1 MAKKK
6 QQTVYS
12 FGSSYRCAREKR
24 EYTREQVAERANI
37 SPRFLSAIENDR
49 RKPSLNVLI
58 RLVLAIGASFDEI
71 LAPSAVPD
79 EEVTDRITQIEQPCH
94 KVDHISL
101 CSTAEAEEIVL
112 IQLQARMPVI
122 VERAASHAVVAH
134 FQPVVFGGLLDT
146 DCRFDGSIDC
156 HKKPSVHNILESTKH
171 PQ

>member
-37 SPRFLSAIENDR
+37 SPRFLSAIENDL

-71 LAPSAVPD
+71 LDRSAVSD
-79 EEVTDRITQIEQPCH
+79 EEVTDRIKRLITQCNRRDQELILGLID
-94 KVDHISL
+94 KMLDNK
-101 CSTAEAEEIVL
+101 EEK
-112 IQLQARMPVI
+112 Q
-122 VERAASHAVVAH
+122 
-134 FQPVVFGGLLDT
+134 
-146 DCRFDGSIDC
+146 
-156 HKKPSVHNILESTKH
+156 
-171 PQ
+171 

>member
-71 LAPSAVPD
+71 LAPSAVSD
-79 EEVTDRITQIEQPCH
+79 EEVTDRIKRLITQWLLNNLHRMRWYVAFLSCVPPMPFVPVKKTYWFLFI
-94 KVDHISL
+94 
-101 CSTAEAEEIVL
+101 TASY
-112 IQLQARMPVI
+112 RWT
-122 VERAASHAVVAH
+122 AS
-134 FQPVVFGGLLDT
+134 
-146 DCRFDGSIDC
+146 S
-156 HKKPSVHNILESTKH
+156 
-171 PQ
+171 

>member
-24 EYTREQVAERANI
+24 EYTREQVAERVNI

-71 LAPSAVPD
+71 LAPSAVSD
-79 EEVTDRITQIEQPCH
+79 EEVTDRIKRLLHNVADETR
-94 KVDHISL
+94 SL
-101 CSTAEAEEIVL
+101 SWVLSTRCWITKKKSSNTDGWKSNRVTAFSMNGCFPL
-112 IQLQARMPVI
+112 ILLYVCCRH
-122 VERAASHAVVAH
+122 RADA
-134 FQPVVFGGLLDT
+134 QKIPD
-146 DCRFDGSIDC
+146 
-156 HKKPSVHNILESTKH
+156 
-171 PQ
+171 

>member
-49 RKPSLNVLI
+49 RKTSLNVLI

-71 LAPSAVPD
+71 LAPSAVSD
-79 EEVTDRITQIEQPCH
+79 EEVTDRIKRLITQCNRRDQELILGLID
-94 KVDHISL
+94 KMLDNK
-101 CSTAEAEEIVL
+101 EEK
-112 IQLQARMPVI
+112 Q
-122 VERAASHAVVAH
+122 
-134 FQPVVFGGLLDT
+134 
-146 DCRFDGSIDC
+146 
-156 HKKPSVHNILESTKH
+156 
-171 PQ
+171 